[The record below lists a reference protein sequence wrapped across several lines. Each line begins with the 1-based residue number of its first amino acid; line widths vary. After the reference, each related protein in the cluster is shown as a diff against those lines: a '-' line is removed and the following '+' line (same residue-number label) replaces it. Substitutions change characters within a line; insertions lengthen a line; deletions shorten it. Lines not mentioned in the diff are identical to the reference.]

1 VLAAIHGVSYL
12 LAGTFVWLNRAV
24 PGVPVALRR
33 AGLPLTEDELSNSVV
48 IDDALL
54 PWLGDVFA
62 VPASMP
68 LANVFSIGDIIM
80 AAAAAYAVH
89 RVCGTRLV
97 RRRTTAAAAEPA
109 AAASHSGPSPGSSW

>member
-1 VLAAIHGVSYL
+1 MAQPGGAWSTRGAAPGGSAAHRG
-12 LAGTFVWLNRAV
+12 RALQ
-24 PGVPVALRR
+24 LRCHR
-33 AGLPLTEDELSNSVV
+33 RRTA
-48 IDDALL
+48 